1 MFGGFKIN
9 LYICS
14 INKNS
19 MLIRLETIYKSKQVI
34 LVDEI
39 GKYVGTLENIEQF
52 LECVDLDKEPLEED
66 GYVFYFV
73 EDNCIFNFLG
83 GK

>member
-1 MFGGFKIN
+1 MYIKIE
-9 LYICS
+9 
-14 INKNS
+14 K
-19 MLIRLETIYKSKQVI
+19 IYKSKQVI

-39 GKYVGTLENIEQF
+39 GKYLGMLENIEQF
-52 LECVDLDKEPLEED
+52 LECVDLEREPLEED

-83 GK
+83 GQNE

>member
-1 MFGGFKIN
+1 
-9 LYICS
+9 
-14 INKNS
+14 

-39 GKYVGTLENIEQF
+39 GKYIGTLENIEQF

-66 GYVFYFV
+66 DYVFYFV

-83 GK
+83 AK

>member
-1 MFGGFKIN
+1 M
-9 LYICS
+9 YIR
-14 INKNS
+14 IER
-19 MLIRLETIYKSKQVI
+19 IQKSKQII
-34 LVDEI
+34 LVDEV
-39 GKYVGTLENIEQF
+39 GKYLGMLKNIEQF

-83 GK
+83 GQSPLTK